1 MNITQKS
8 LEEITESEWLELPL
22 LTGVTVLKGESKDVC
37 QEKIHLGWYCL
48 TPNILEN
55 AKDNSPIDTLW
66 IKPEDWTLLQSSLKK
81 HNNSKIKEQ
90 IFNSW
95 YLAAKD
101 KEILFDLIENPAR
114 KKNMLLVVKKYWD
127 PEIGNGSFLTTKVSI
142 NILRDKIDEWSY
154 SYHNSEQFDENKIE
168 SHLKINDKWENLV
181 KVWKE
186 QILPEWQRRTEH
198 LNEAQKSAW
207 VSWVRNTWSAVE
219 LNDNVG
225 NDIFAKFVSFIE
237 KEEKKQA
244 EILKEAK
251 VIEAERLVNFDK
263 FEQHFTIARSLK
275 RKVTFF
281 MGPPNTGK
289 TYRSFRMLEAGKKG
303 LYLAPLRL
311 LALEGHETL
320 LENGVLND
328 LITGEERRKSEG
340 STHVSSTVEMCR
352 WNQKVDVVV
361 LDEVQLMSDANRGWA
376 WTQAYLA
383 APAGD
388 LVLTGSHAA
397 LPFVKNIAKYLGD
410 ELEVVELFAE
420 KKLRR
425 DKALNNWDKLKKGD
439 AIIAFS
445 RKDVLAWKEAAEK
458 RGLKV
463 SVIYGHLSPEV
474 RREEAYKFREGKTD
488 YLIATDAIGLGLNLP
503 IKRIIFSTL
512 NKFDGEVDRVLKH
525 SEAWQIAN
533 RAGRKG
539 WVEEGG
545 VTTWFEQDE
554 PLLWEILDAE
564 DEPPKDLKWWVQ
576 PLPAQIELWHRK
588 LGGSLT
594 QWLSFF
600 STKLL
605 QNHSIFKACPM
616 DSAIQRSY
624 ALKKLTNLSI
634 VEQYAYATA
643 PIDSRDEEGEYK
655 LLEWAKMHNDG
666 IEIDWGM
673 VYENWMPEQHYHSKA
688 EELFDYESKLK
699 LLTVYRWLTQRFP
712 GTYKGVEEALEQHNV
727 LNSNIERILQE
738 LVKTKEIKGKGAGVK
753 MKKNNR
759 NAKKILVS

>member
-1 MNITQKS
+1 MNITHKS
-8 LEEITESEWLELPL
+8 LDEITESEWLKLPL
-22 LTGVTVLKGESKDVC
+22 LSGITVLKGKNKEESL
-37 QEKIHLGWYCL
+37 EKTHLGWFCL
-48 TPNILEN
+48 TPHLLEN
-55 AKDNSPIDTLW
+55 SAQNEKIDTLW
-66 IKPEDWTLLQSSLKK
+66 IKPEDWGVLESSLKK
-81 HNNSKIKEQ
+81 HNNKKIKEE
-90 IFNSW
+90 IFNTW

-101 KEILFDLIENPAR
+101 KEVLFDLIDNPSK
-114 KKNMLLVVKKYWD
+114 KKNMFLVIKKYWD
-127 PEIGNGSFLTTKVSI
+127 PSIGNGTFLTTKISV
-142 NILRDKIDEWSY
+142 NIPKEKIDEWSFT
-154 SYHNSEQFDENKIE
+154 YHNNGIFDENEIKNHIKLE
-168 SHLKINDKWENLV
+168 SKWLELM
-181 KVWKE
+181 KVWE
-186 QILPEWQRRTEH
+186 DQILPEWKRRTEL
-198 LNEAQKSAW
+198 LNDAQKSSW
-207 VSWVRNTWSAVE
+207 VSWVRNVWTSVE
-219 LNDNVG
+219 LNENTG
-225 NDIFAKFVSFIE
+225 NNLFSQFISFIE

-244 EILKEAK
+244 QILKEAK
-251 VIEAERLVNFDK
+251 DIEAERLVNFDK
-263 FEQHFTIARSLK
+263 FEEHFSIARSIK

-289 TYRSFRMLEAGKKG
+289 TYRSFQMLENAKKG

-320 LENGVLND
+320 LDKGVLND

-340 STHVSSTVEMCR
+340 STHVASTVEMCR

-361 LDEVQLMSDANRGWA
+361 LDEVQLMSDPNRGWA
-376 WTQAYLA
+376 WTQAFLA
-383 APAGD
+383 APSKD

-397 LPFVKNIAKYLGD
+397 LPYVKKIVQYLGD

-425 DKALNNWDKLKKGD
+425 DKAINNWDKLKKGD

-474 RREEAYKFREGKTD
+474 RRDEAYKFREGLTD

-503 IKRIIFSTL
+503 IKRVIFSTL

-539 WVEEGG
+539 WVEEGA

-554 PLLWEILDAE
+554 PLLWEILDSE

-576 PLPAQIELWHRK
+576 PLPAQIELWNRK

-605 QNHSIFKACPM
+605 QNHSVFKACPM
-616 DSAIQRSY
+616 DNAIQRSY
-624 ALKKLTNLSI
+624 ALKKLTSLSI

-643 PIDSRDEEGEYK
+643 PIDSRDEEGEYR

-666 IEIDWGM
+666 IVIDWGM

-712 GTYKGVEEALEQHNV
+712 GVYKGQEEAQEQHNV
-727 LNSNIERILQE
+727 LNANIEKILQE
-738 LVKTKEIKGKGAGVK
+738 LVKFKEVKGKGAGVK

-759 NAKKILVS
+759 PEKKIVV